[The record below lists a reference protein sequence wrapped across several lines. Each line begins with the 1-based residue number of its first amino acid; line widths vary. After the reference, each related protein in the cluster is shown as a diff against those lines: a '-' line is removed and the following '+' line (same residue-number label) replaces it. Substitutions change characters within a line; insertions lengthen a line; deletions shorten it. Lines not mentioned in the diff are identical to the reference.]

1 MAYLLFNRDNILESC
16 VAEKAD
22 FNLIR
27 GDMSY
32 LETDGLLKQVSR
44 DDYKSVVSREKEATL
59 QNGNVVLTDPE
70 SNPVSYNQEAF
81 QAEIDL
87 SISYLDKFMEKYS
100 AKLATSEFSSLNT
113 RLNNFKTALNDLD
126 ASSLTYP
133 ITTRLLK
140 YWFDNQSVEPFTNR
154 YLQV

>member
-1 MAYLLFNRDNILESC
+1 MAYLLFNHNNILECC

-27 GDMSY
+27 GDIPY
-32 LETDGLLKQVSR
+32 FENEGLLKQVSR
-44 DDYKSVVSREKEATL
+44 DDYKSVVSREKIATL
-59 QNGNVVLTDPE
+59 QDGNVVLTDPE
-70 SNPVSYNQEAF
+70 PNPVSYNQEAF

-87 SISYLDKFMEKYS
+87 SILYVDNFMEHHS

-133 ITTRLLK
+133 ITSRFLR
-140 YWFDNQSVEPFTNR
+140 YWFDNQSVEPFSSR